1 MPQPRTSPR
10 QFSDANGVVWRV
22 RELQPADRA
31 PALYFET
38 EHAFRRVTNY
48 PEDWRDLP
56 TGELEILS
64 RET

>member
-10 QFSDANGVVWRV
+10 HFSDANGVVWRV

-31 PALYFET
+31 PPSISRPST
-38 EHAFRRVTNY
+38 RSRRVTNY